1 MENGTEKIRVVVAIE
16 TRIYREGIVQ
26 LLEKYDDTEL
36 IATATDQSTILDVCG
51 SQVPNILLLDA
62 MTPNALIVA
71 REVKNQNPKIKLIVL
86 AMSACRQDME
96 IFAREGV
103 SEFVTREDSLEDLR
117 RCIDAAM
124 ADGFW
129 CSSRVAELLLT
140 DTPEIAPATKPL
152 INALLQQKSS
162 YSGAAQVLSR
172 PLSKLQVRSSNTG
185 VNNVVVSL
193 TRQQVN
199 VLQFIESGLSNKE
212 IARNLNIETAT
223 VKNHV
228 HQILRKLRVSTR
240 GEAAATYRRMAE
252 PYSAA

>member
-1 MENGTEKIRVVVAIE
+1 MEDGTEKIRVVVAIE
-16 TRIYREGIVQ
+16 TLIYREGIVQ

-36 IATATDQSTILDVCG
+36 ISTATDQSAILDVCG
-51 SQVPNILLLDA
+51 AQSPNILLLDA
-62 MTPNALIVA
+62 MTSNSLTVA
-71 REVKNQNPKIKLIVL
+71 REVKSQNPKIKLIVL
-86 AMSACRQDME
+86 AMSACRKEMAT
-96 IFAREGV
+96 FAREGV
-103 SEFVTREDSLEDLR
+103 SEFVTREDSLDDLR

-124 ADGFW
+124 VDGFW
-129 CSSRVAELLLT
+129 CSNRVAELLLT
-140 DTPEIAPATKPL
+140 DTVEMVPSTKPPT
-152 INALLQQKSS
+152 NALLHQQSS
-162 YSGAAQVLSR
+162 YSASAQILSR
-172 PLSKLQVRSSNTG
+172 PLSKLQVRSTTAETNDI
-185 VNNVVVSL
+185 VVSL